1 MDDSTVDFLIS
12 LETDVWDALVRGDA
26 AADRALLAPDFLGV
40 YPTGFAG
47 RDDHADQLESGPS
60 VDTYTITDAH
70 VVEVSVGAKLLSY
83 RADYR
88 RPGAVPG
95 SMASMYVSSLWTMCG
110 DRWVNVFSQ
119 DTPVG

>member
-26 AADRALLAPDFLGV
+26 AADRAFLAPDFLGV
-40 YPTGFAG
+40 YATGFAG
-47 RDDHADQLESGPS
+47 RDDHADQLESGPT
-60 VDTYTITDAH
+60 VDTYTITEAH

-88 RPGAVPG
+88 RAGAAPG
-95 SMASMYVSSLWTMCG
+95 SVASMYVSSLWTIRADG
-110 DRWVNVFSQ
+110 WVNVFSQ
-119 DTPVG
+119 DTPVD

>member
-1 MDDSTVDFLIS
+1 MDDSTLDFLIS

-60 VDTYTITDAH
+60 VDTYTITDAR
-70 VVEVSVGAKLLSY
+70 VVEVAVDTKLLSY

-88 RPGAVPG
+88 RPGAMPG
-95 SMASMYVSSLWTMCG
+95 PMASMYVSSLWTMRD